1 MLTGQGESTNNP
13 GVSSPANFLLQ
24 EVSIMRENLGGQ
36 ELGNQKLNITP
47 LISNISISESIYKNA
62 INVNIR
68 VIDNRKLYSTMR
80 LNGSEKI
87 KLRVSRNNQEFSD
100 GFNLDLVVADVHLFT
115 EVNSDIQSYVLRC
128 VPEYSLINQTKTIS
142 DSFLDISEAIKSICH
157 GHLNI
162 PDKNLDIPLKKDPG
176 ILQDKTRGSFGALI
190 SEFQNTTIPS
200 QSAKGIYPL
209 MKPLSVINW
218 LVRNISDNSTPYYFY
233 QTSNGI
239 VSLNSYQNM
248 LEAKTINDDKVY
260 SNIDQHGIFT
270 SGETMINT
278 EEDNFEKEK
287 FTILKLNQPAN
298 LSTIKNI
305 SNGSYAS
312 NKFSVDIY
320 KKEYKSNDEFE
331 YDGMKILNSDKP
343 FSDNVKFGEKKLL
356 ENKTSKNYFI
366 NLNSGAFDN
375 SEANYHDIVNDTIQK
390 KEAYHNILDSQIQEI
405 VINGDFQMR
414 SGEKINL
421 EILQNKSGDKK
432 FEGEELDTPDAMLSG
447 TYLITALEHTFEN
460 QKYLTRLRIK
470 RDSYPVDMNK
480 PDEVFQD
487 NKFTVET

>member
-87 KLRVSRNNQEFSD
+87 KLIISRNSEDND
-100 GFNLDLVVADVHLFT
+100 DKFNLDLVVADVHLFT

-142 DSFLDISEAIKSICH
+142 DSFSDINETIKSICV
-157 GHLNI
+157 GDLKI
-162 PDKNLDIPLKKDPG
+162 PHIQLDKKL
-176 ILQDKTRGSFGALI
+176 RGSFGLKEGVNFTFI
-190 SEFQNTTIPS
+190 GKGKFKPQIPA
-200 QSAKGIYPL
+200 QPAKGIYPL

-218 LVRNISDNSTPYYFY
+218 LVRNISNNSTPYYFY
-233 QTSNGI
+233 QTSDGKIN
-239 VSLNSYQNM
+239 LNSYQDM
-248 LEAKTINDDKVY
+248 LESESVNEGNVY
-260 SNIDQHGIFT
+260 TNIDHQSFFT
-270 SGETMINT
+270 SGETMKNT
-278 EEDNFEKEK
+278 EQDNFEKEK

-298 LSTIKNI
+298 LSTVKNI

-320 KKEYKSNDEFE
+320 KKEYISNNEFE
-331 YDGMKILNSDKP
+331 YDGMKTLNADKP

-375 SEANYHDIVNDTIQK
+375 SESTYHDIVNDTIQK

-480 PDEVFQD
+480 PDKVFQD